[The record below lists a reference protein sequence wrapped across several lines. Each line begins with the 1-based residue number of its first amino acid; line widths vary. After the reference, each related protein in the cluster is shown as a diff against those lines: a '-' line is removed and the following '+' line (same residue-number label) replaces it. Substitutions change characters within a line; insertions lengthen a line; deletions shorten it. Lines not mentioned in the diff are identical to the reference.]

1 MKDILKRSRI
11 IGWISFGI
19 AIIGCAAI
27 LLLYFFFNDSDINY
41 LSYYIYALIGVLAF
55 DSVFILIATYT
66 DTIKIEKLRH
76 ISDLKAT
83 DIVGN
88 DVGAA
93 YDFGQIGLIVTD
105 ETGNILW
112 VNNLLLDRGINLVD
126 YNISNFSNKLYELM
140 TSKNSTS
147 NEISHIRYNNK
158 FYDAKFI
165 REANLFILKDTTN
178 YESLVAFNVSHA
190 TVVGY
195 LSIDN
200 YSDLPNTDEEERADI
215 EASIKKTIID
225 YFRKFNCLLKPL
237 MKNDFYLM
245 LLTKEDLDKM
255 RDDKFSII
263 PSFAKEF
270 EQEGVTL
277 SLGFGYGFLDFN
289 QNNELASSSLDVAL
303 SRGGN
308 QCVVA
313 PSGDNMLFFGGG
325 NTDSHASTSK
335 VRIKTFA
342 RSLLMSIE
350 SSKNII
356 IVPHN
361 NADMDAIGA
370 ALGVYSIC
378 MSINKKKL
386 PVNIVYDNQHVERA
400 ADSAVRQTLP
410 NSFFSD
416 VFISFATADSLKSKE
431 TLIIVVDHSR
441 PAISIYPDLY
451 KGGDTPKIAVIDHH
465 RKQDDSFDDPLFEH
479 IDSAASSTCE
489 LIALYM
495 DVLPFK
501 VNVSKEIAT
510 IMLSG
515 IYLDT
520 QNFITKT
527 RILTYEAAIILSRMG
542 ANETQGHD
550 FLKQDYESFAIKS
563 KILANVDT
571 YSYGVLIAKAP
582 EDEYV
587 SPALLAGVCNE
598 MTGIDSVQA
607 CFAIGRVSETVAY
620 ISARG
625 NGKVN
630 CEMIMMKLGGGG
642 HFSAGATQI
651 KDCDSVDKALGLL
664 KHILDEYLKDA
675 TNSSNE
681 EEDE

>member
-1 MKDILKRSRI
+1 MKSLLKRDRVMAWVLFLVSLL
-11 IGWISFGI
+11 GVAG
-19 AIIGCAAI
+19 I
-27 LLLYFFFNDSDINY
+27 LLMLFLYQDNSSDMY
-41 LSYYIYALIGVLAF
+41 LLYIYILVGLMALLAC
-55 DSVFILIATYT
+55 SLLVGTFIITVKA
-66 DTIKIEKLRH
+66 EKLRH

-105 ETGNILW
+105 DAGVILW

-126 YNISNFSNKLYELM
+126 YNISDFSSKLYDLM
-140 TSKNSTS
+140 MLKGAQK

-158 FYDAKFI
+158 YYDVKLI

-178 YESLVAFNVSHA
+178 YESLVAFNVAHA
-190 TVVGY
+190 TVIGY
-195 LSIDN
+195 LSLDN
-200 YSDLPNTDEEERADI
+200 YSDLPNTDEEERSNI

-225 YFRKFNCLLKPL
+225 YFRKYNCLLKPL
-237 MKNDFYLM
+237 MKSDYYFLM
-245 LLTKEDLDKM
+245 LTKEDLDNM
-255 RDDKFSII
+255 REDKFSII
-263 PSFAKEF
+263 STFAKEF
-270 EQEGVTL
+270 SAHGLTI
-277 SLGFGYGFLDFN
+277 SLGFGYGFMDFN

-313 PSGDNMLFFGGG
+313 PSGENMLFFGGG
-325 NTDSHASTSK
+325 NTDSHTSTSK

-342 RSLLMSIE
+342 RSLLMAVE
-350 SSKNII
+350 SSKNVI

-361 NADMDAIGA
+361 NADMDAMGS

-378 MSINKKKL
+378 MSINRKKL
-386 PVNIVYDNQHVERA
+386 PVNIIYDNQHVEA
-400 ADSAVRQTLP
+400 ATDSAVRQTLP

-416 VFISFATADSLKSKE
+416 VFVSFATANNLKTKD
-431 TLIIVVDHSR
+431 TLIIAVDHSR
-441 PAISIYPDLY
+441 PVISIYPDLY
-451 KGGDTPKIAVIDHH
+451 KGGDVAKIAVIDHH
-465 RKQDDSFDDPLFEH
+465 RKQDDSFDDPLFEN
-479 IDSAASSTCE
+479 IDSSSSSTCE
-489 LIALYM
+489 LVALYM

-501 VNVSKEIAT
+501 INVIKEIAT

-520 QNFITKT
+520 SSFTAKT
-527 RILTYEAAIILSRMG
+527 RILTYEAVIILSRMG
-542 ANETQGHD
+542 ADQIKAHD

-582 EDEYV
+582 EDEFV
-587 SPALLAGVCNE
+587 SPTLLAGACTE
-598 MTGIDSVQA
+598 LTGIDSAQA
-607 CFAIGRVSETVAY
+607 AFAVGRIADNVVY

-630 CEMIMMKLGGGG
+630 CELIMMKMGGGG
-642 HFSAGATQI
+642 HFSAGACQI
-651 KDCDSVDKALGLL
+651 KDCDSVETASNQLR
-664 KHILDEYLKDA
+664 HILDEYLKDA
-675 TNSSNE
+675 TNSGENT
-681 EEDE
+681 DD